1 MRERTRT
8 ALVVSGAVVGGLV
21 VGGGLV
27 YALAELLGGG
37 GLGLPAGVPEPRA
50 VAGVP
55 FAQGGGRPVWPVAS
69 TSSRSDEVA
78 YYDVNDQIHGNW
90 ARRFGASRDGHTHAG
105 IDLYANDGDVVVATE
120 DGTIVGTQTFH
131 LGTDAVL
138 LQTNSGLVVLY
149 GEVEPWSWKKYG
161 LQVGSHVRA
170 GQPIAKIGCMV
181 GEPPNCE
188 SHMLHLETYRAG
200 VTQNEHWYSSP
211 PADLL
216 DPSRYLLRA
225 SQRRI
230 S

>member
-1 MRERTRT
+1 MRQRTRT
-8 ALVVSGAVVGGLV
+8 ALIVAGSAAGALV

-27 YALAELLGGG
+27 YGLASLLGSGG
-37 GLGLPAGVPEPRA
+37 GLPPGVPEPRA
-50 VAGVP
+50 VAGVA
-55 FAQGGGRPVWPVAS
+55 FAQGGRSPVWPVAS
-69 TSSRSDEVA
+69 TSSRGDEVA
-78 YYDVNDQIHGNW
+78 YYDVYDQIHGNW
-90 ARRFGASRDGHTHAG
+90 ARRFGATRDGHTHAG

-138 LQTNSGLVVLY
+138 LQTDSGIVVLY
-149 GEVEPWSWKKYG
+149 GEVAPWSWKKYG
-161 LQVGSHVRA
+161 LQVGSRVRA
-170 GQPIAKIGCMV
+170 GQPIAQIGCMV

-200 VTQNEHWYSSP
+200 VTQNEHWYGSP

-225 SQRRI
+225 SSRRV